1 MSERS
6 AGSER
11 PDWVEYRKRHRKET
25 PTRLEH
31 VAQSLAAQPN
41 TNEPGLVE
49 NFLHLRRDEQASVV
63 LWACQ
68 VI

>member
-1 MSERS
+1 M
-6 AGSER
+6 
-11 PDWVEYRKRHRKET
+11 RKGVGRDQIEWRIVKEETET

-31 VAQSLAAQPN
+31 VAQSLAAHLN

-63 LWACQ
+63 L
-68 VI
+68 